1 LKPSMSLS
9 PPPVVLLVED
19 DPAVRAALAFALET
33 RNFTV
38 VLAVNAAHALAQD
51 VESAAALILDQN
63 LPDVQGLELLSL
75 LRQQGVAGPA
85 ALITTHPP
93 TDLENRARAAGVPIF
108 DKTRLHDGLFAWLA
122 DVVRP

>member
-1 LKPSMSLS
+1 MSLS
-9 PPPVVLLVED
+9 PLPVVLLVED
-19 DPAVRAALAFALET
+19 DPAVRAALAFALEA

-51 VESAAALILDQN
+51 IEPAALIIDQN
-63 LPDVQGLELLSL
+63 LPDIQGLELLAL
-75 LRQQGVAGPA
+75 LRQQGITGPA

-93 TDLENRARAAGVPIF
+93 ADLENRARAAGVPIF

-122 DVVRP
+122 DVIRP

>member
-1 LKPSMSLS
+1 MSLS
-9 PPPVVLLVED
+9 QLPVVLLVED
-19 DPAVRAALAFALET
+19 DPAVRAALAFALEA

-51 VESAAALILDQN
+51 IEPAAALIIDQN
-63 LPDVQGLELLSL
+63 LPDIQGLELLAL
-75 LRQQGVAGPA
+75 LRQQGITGPA

-93 TDLENRARAAGVPIF
+93 ADLENRARAAGVPIF

-122 DVVRP
+122 DVIQP